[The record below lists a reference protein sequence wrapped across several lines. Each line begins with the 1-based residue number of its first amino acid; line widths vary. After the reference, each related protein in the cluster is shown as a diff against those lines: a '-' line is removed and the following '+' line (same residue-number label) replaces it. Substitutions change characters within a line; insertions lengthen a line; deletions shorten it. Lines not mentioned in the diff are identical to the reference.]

1 MAYTTIQ
8 KVRYSQELP
17 EQQLPDYW
25 QLDFPVTPKGSA
37 SKTDVML
44 VQALL
49 VTYAL
54 SEAPRGNDKL
64 EAMKILN
71 SQPGRFDDG
80 IYGSRTRAL
89 LKIFENQFDF
99 PYKDGIVRP
108 TTDDEL
114 MKLALGSVVR
124 RTKLSWLNEIW
135 DETMVWGPTKK
146 DQARLAFNPILFSR
160 LYPS

>member
-1 MAYTTIQ
+1 MARTIRRVA
-8 KVRYSQELP
+8 KYDESIPSQDLT
-17 EQQLPDYW
+17 DYW
-25 QLDFPVTPKGSA
+25 QLEFPVTPKGSA

-54 SEAPRGNDKL
+54 SEAPRGDDKQ
-64 EAMKILN
+64 EVMNILN

-89 LKIFENQFDF
+89 LKIFEDQFHF
-99 PYKDGIVRP
+99 PYKDGIVHPSSEEDMFGAAPEYSKTRG
-108 TTDDEL
+108 
-114 MKLALGSVVR
+114 KLF
-124 RTKLSWLNEIW
+124 WLNEIW
-135 DETMVWGPTKK
+135 DETMTWGPTKQ